1 MKITNCNCAIKCD
14 ASGCGNL
21 AKKEITFKGIEADI
35 RLCEKCY
42 EELCKAVSE
51 EEKKKENGKR

>member
-14 ASGCGNL
+14 VSGCGNL
-21 AKKEITFKGIEADI
+21 AKKKITFKGIETDL
-35 RLCEKCY
+35 RLCEGCY

-51 EEKKKENGKR
+51 EEKQKEKGKR